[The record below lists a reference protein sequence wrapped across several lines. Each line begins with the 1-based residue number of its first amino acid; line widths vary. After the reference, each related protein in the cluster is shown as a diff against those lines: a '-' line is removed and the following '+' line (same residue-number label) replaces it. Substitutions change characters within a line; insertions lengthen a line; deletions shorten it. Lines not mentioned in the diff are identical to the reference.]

1 MSVPRVILASLEIN
15 AVETS
20 STQNFNAQTL
30 RNNKKINRAHTK
42 KKSFAKRNAT
52 AINGPPKEEEDE
64 KDNIAALR
72 EQLAALKLCLNNMNE
87 RMAESEMD
95 CMDLDDK
102 MDTHCKVVC
111 SKIKCLAKATGNE

>member
-15 AVETS
+15 AAETS

-64 KDNIAALR
+64 KEEEN
-72 EQLAALKLCLNNMNE
+72 EQRKKEWGTCVGTCTLGGVPC
-87 RMAESEMD
+87 
-95 CMDLDDK
+95 
-102 MDTHCKVVC
+102 
-111 SKIKCLAKATGNE
+111 G

>member
-42 KKSFAKRNAT
+42 KKSFAK
-52 AINGPPKEEEDE
+52 EEDE
-64 KDNIAALR
+64 EEEN
-72 EQLAALKLCLNNMNE
+72 EQCKKEWGTCVGT
-87 RMAESEMD
+87 RMLGVGGVP
-95 CMDLDDK
+95 C
-102 MDTHCKVVC
+102 
-111 SKIKCLAKATGNE
+111 G

>member
-15 AVETS
+15 AAETS

-64 KDNIAALR
+64 K
-72 EQLAALKLCLNNMNE
+72 EQGRRAGAWPMVPKFLLE
-87 RMAESEMD
+87 F
-95 CMDLDDK
+95 
-102 MDTHCKVVC
+102 
-111 SKIKCLAKATGNE
+111 